1 MSLADLSF
9 LQNFTKGDNA
19 KMKKYISMFLDIAP
33 KSIADMEMMNKEG
46 RYDELKVVAHS
57 LKPQVSY
64 MGIKHLETSIKEIEL
79 FAGSKTNTEQLAEKI
94 DFFKSECAKACNEL
108 ALEVSK
114 L

>member
-1 MSLADLSF
+1 MSLIDLTF
-9 LQNFTKGDNA
+9 LQGFTKGDNA

-33 KSIADMEMMNKEG
+33 KSITDMETMNQEK

-64 MGIKHLETSIKEIEL
+64 MGIKHLETNIKEIEL
-79 FAGSKTNTEQLAEKI
+79 FAGSKTNTEQLADKI
-94 DFFKSECAKACNEL
+94 AYFKTECTKACEEL
-108 ALEVSK
+108 SSAASK

>member
-1 MSLADLSF
+1 MALTDLSF

-33 KSIADMEMMNKEG
+33 KSIADMEIMNAEK

-64 MGIKHLETSIKEIEL
+64 MGIKHLETTIKEIEL
-79 FAGSKTNTEQLAEKI
+79 FAGSKTNTDQLPEKI
-94 DFFKSECAKACNEL
+94 SFFKAECTKACDEL
-108 ALEVSK
+108 AQAVSN

>member
-1 MSLADLSF
+1 MSLSDLSF

-19 KMKKYISMFLDIAP
+19 KIKKYISMFLDIAP
-33 KSIADMEMMNKEG
+33 KSIADMEVMNQEK

-64 MGIKHLETSIKEIEL
+64 MGIKHLETTIKEIEL
-79 FAGSKTNTEQLAEKI
+79 FAGSKTNTEQLADKI
-94 DFFKSECAKACNEL
+94 SHFKTECTKACAEL
-108 ALEVSK
+108 AQEVSK